1 MAEEQSPMEN
11 SGLQAPPVDLI
22 HRIAQLTRSLR
33 ENMRELGLDQAI
45 KDAAHAIPDARDR
58 LHYVAQMTEQAANRV
73 LNAAEQ
79 TQPWQ
84 ESMQKDAKALD
95 ARWQDWFDHPVELDQ
110 ARSLVDD
117 TRAFIKGVPEKT
129 QASQNNLLDIIMAQD
144 FQDLTG
150 QVIMKMLGVIGA
162 IESELVQV
170 LIDNAP
176 VERREE
182 TQKLL
187 NGPVV
192 NAQGKNDVVT
202 NQDQVDDLLAS
213 LGF

>member
-1 MAEEQSPMEN
+1 MTTDQS
-11 SGLQAPPVDLI
+11 SGQQDFVEPSMDLI
-22 HRIAQLTRSLR
+22 QRIAQLTRTLR
-33 ENMRELGLDQAI
+33 VSMRELGLDQAI
-45 KDAAHAIPDARDR
+45 KDAAHAIPDTRDR

-79 TQPWQ
+79 IQPWQ
-84 ESMQKDAKALD
+84 ESMQRDAKALD

-110 ARSLVDD
+110 ARELVDD
-117 TRAFIKGVPEKT
+117 TRAFLKDVPEKT
-129 QASQNNLLDIIMAQD
+129 QSSQNNVMEIIMAQD

-162 IESELVQV
+162 IETELVQV
-170 LIDNAP
+170 LIDNVP
-176 VERREE
+176 QEKREE
-182 TQKLL
+182 TKTLL

-192 NAQGKNDVVT
+192 NAAGKSDVVT

>member
-1 MAEEQSPMEN
+1 MTTEQSSGQSDFVEPSME
-11 SGLQAPPVDLI
+11 LI
-22 HRIAQLTRSLR
+22 HRIAMVTRTLR
-33 ENMRELGLDQAI
+33 VSMRELGLDQAI
-45 KDAAHAIPDARDR
+45 QDAAHAIPDARDR

-79 TQPWQ
+79 IQPWQ
-84 ESMQKDAKALD
+84 DSMQRDAKALD

-117 TRAFIKGVPEKT
+117 TRAFLKDVPEKT
-129 QASQNNLLDIIMAQD
+129 QVSQNNLMEIIMAQD

-162 IESELVQV
+162 IETELVQV
-170 LIDNAP
+170 LIDSVP
-176 VERREE
+176 QEKREE
-182 TQKLL
+182 TKTLL

-192 NAQGKNDVVT
+192 NAEGKNDVVT